1 MSHYCPKCERILYSR
16 RLILCGFCGAEI
28 SEDLRFTPEK
38 IAQLDQELVELEAQ
52 RQEARDRAQ
61 EAAKRRTES
70 GGDSFMG
77 M

>member
-28 SEDLRFTPEK
+28 AEDLRFTPEK
-38 IAQLDQELVELEAQ
+38 IAQLDRELTELEAQ
-52 RQEARDRAQ
+52 RQQARDRAQ
-61 EAAKRRTES
+61 EE
-70 GGDSFMG
+70 G